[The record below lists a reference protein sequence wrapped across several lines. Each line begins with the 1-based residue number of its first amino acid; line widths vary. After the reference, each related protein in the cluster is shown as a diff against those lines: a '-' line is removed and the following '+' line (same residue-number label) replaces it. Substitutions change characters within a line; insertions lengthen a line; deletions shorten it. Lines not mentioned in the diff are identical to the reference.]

1 MFDITKIMLW
11 LKIFKQFTKNWR
23 ENYPTIVRVVRSRG
37 ARWLV
42 SGSVARA
49 VSSSG
54 TPQWVYLSR
63 NAEKPCRTVETVGVT
78 RGVHIGACCAGK
90 RSAGALR
97 AVVTFCTG
105 VTCGPSVHWG
115 VWIGPRF
122 TVVASG
128 TVSVGGS
135 ESRTHA
141 GFPSIT
147 GCAVTLS
154 QVTWKNQTVIHI
166 CMLIL
171 VHEENSKSMF
181 YFLHKNSISMK

>member
-1 MFDITKIMLW
+1 M
-11 LKIFKQFTKNWR
+11 FKQFTKNWR
-23 ENYPTIVRVVRSRG
+23 ENHPTIVRVVSSCG

-42 SGSVARA
+42 SSSVARA

-54 TPQWVYLSR
+54 TPQGVYLSR
-63 NAEKPCRTVETVGVT
+63 NTEKPCWTVETVGVT
-78 RGVHIGACCAGK
+78 RGVHIGACWAGK

-97 AVVTFCTG
+97 AVMTFCTG

-115 VWIGPRF
+115 IWIGPRF

-147 GCAVTLS
+147 SCAVTLS